1 MDFQV
6 IFTTARSFVLELLED
21 NVCYNSDRYEIVID
35 GEKYMESDKVIQ
47 TVYGLTPDTAYQV
60 AVKRNGQVSETKEVR
75 TRYEFVT
82 LNVRDFGAKGDGVS
96 DDTAYLQAAI
106 MSCPQNSRVYVPKG
120 MYRFTNLFL
129 KSDLT
134 LELAEGAELIAI
146 PDKTKLA
153 VLPGRIQSY
162 DEAGE
167 YLIAS
172 WEGNPLDSFA
182 SILTGIQVK
191 NVVICGRGS
200 INGSADFD
208 NWWNVEK
215 RKGDPARPK
224 MMFLNNCENVVLQGI
239 TIKNSPSWNMH
250 PCFSKDIR
258 FLDIAIQSPAD
269 SHNTDGIDPESCENV
284 EIAGVYFSVG
294 DDCIAIKSGKMYMGK
309 KYKTPSKHIVVRNCY
324 MNKGHGAVT
333 IGSEISGGVD
343 DIQIR
348 NCVFFHTDRGLRVK
362 TRRGRGKDSVLRG
375 IVFDNIRM
383 EHVRS
388 AFVINSFYYCG
399 PDGKTEYVSSKE
411 PLPVDE
417 RTPSV
422 KDVRIRN
429 VECADTHVAGVYFYG
444 LPEQKIEQVEME
456 NVHITYAEDAEA
468 GTAAMMQGCEPTCRK
483 GIFARNIEKLTMK
496 NVVIEGCDGEPLDI
510 EAVDEVI
517 RG

>member
-21 NVCYNSDRYEIVID
+21 NVYYNSDKYEIVIN
-35 GEKYMESDKVIQ
+35 GERYMESEKVIQ

-60 AVKRNGQVSETKEVR
+60 AVRRDGQVSETREVR
-75 TRYEFVT
+75 TRCEYVT

-106 MSCPQNSRVYVPKG
+106 MSCPQNSRVLVPRG
-120 MYRFTNLFL
+120 VYRFTNLFL

-134 LELAEGAELIAI
+134 IELAEGAELKAI
-146 PDKTKLA
+146 PDKTRLA

-162 DEAGE
+162 DEKGE

-172 WEGNPLDSFA
+172 WEGNPLESFA

-200 INGSADFD
+200 IDGSADFD

-224 MMFLNNCENVVLQGI
+224 MMFLNNCENVVLQGV
-239 TIKNSPSWNMH
+239 TIKNSPCWNMH
-250 PCFSKDIR
+250 PCFSRDLR
-258 FLDIAIQSPAD
+258 FLDITIQSPAD

-348 NCVFFHTDRGLRVK
+348 NCVFYHTDRGLRVK

-375 IVFDNIRM
+375 ITFDNIKM
-383 EHVRS
+383 EYVRS

-399 PDGKTEYVSSKE
+399 TDGKTEYVSSKK
-411 PLPVDE
+411 PLSVDE

-422 KDVRIRN
+422 KDVHIRN
-429 VECADTHVAGVYFYG
+429 VECIGTHVAGVYFYG

-456 NVHITYAEDAEA
+456 NVRITYAEDARP
-468 GTAAMMQGCEPTCRK
+468 GTAAMMQGCEITCRK
-483 GIFARNIEKLTMK
+483 GIFARNINKLTMK
-496 NVVIEGCDGEPLDI
+496 NVVIEGCEGEPLDI
-510 EAVDEVI
+510 EEVDEVI

>member
-21 NVCYNSDRYEIVID
+21 DLFYNSEKYDILID
-35 GEKYMESDKVIQ
+35 GEKFMESDKVIQ
-47 TVYGLTPDTAYQV
+47 SVYGLAPDTAYQV
-60 AVKRNGQVSETKEVR
+60 AVRRDGRVSETRQVR
-75 TRYEFVT
+75 TKYEFVS

-96 DDTAYLQAAI
+96 DDTSYLQAAI

-120 MYRFTNLFL
+120 VYRFTNLFL

-134 LELAEGAELIAI
+134 LELAEGAELLAI
-146 PDKTKLA
+146 PDKTRIP
-153 VLPGRIQSY
+153 VLPARTQSY
-162 DEAGE
+162 DETSE
-167 YLIAS
+167 YLLAS

-182 SILTGIQVK
+182 SIVTGIQVK

-200 INGSADFD
+200 IDGCADFD
-208 NWWNVEK
+208 NWWDVEK

-224 MMFLNNCENVVLQGI
+224 MLFLNNCENVVIQGV
-239 TIKNSPSWNMH
+239 TIKNSPCWNMH
-250 PCFSKDIR
+250 PYFSKDIR
-258 FLDIAIQSPAD
+258 FIDITIQSPAN

-284 EIAGVYFSVG
+284 EIVGVYFSVG
-294 DDCIAIKSGKMYMGK
+294 DDCIAVKSGKMYMGK

-333 IGSEISGGVD
+333 IGSEIAGGVN
-343 DIQIR
+343 DIQIK

-362 TRRGRGKDSVLRG
+362 TRRGRGKDSVLQG
-375 IVFDNIRM
+375 IVFDNIKM
-383 EHVRS
+383 DNVRS

-399 PDGKTEYVSSKE
+399 PDGKTDYVSSKA
-411 PLPVDE
+411 PLPVDD

-422 KDVRIRN
+422 KNVVIRN
-429 VECADTHVAGVYFYG
+429 VECAQTHVAGVYFYG
-444 LPEQKIEQVEME
+444 LPESKIEQVDME
-456 NVHITYAEDAEA
+456 NVHITYAKDAVP
-468 GTAAMMQGCEPTCRK
+468 GTAAMMQGCERTCRK
-483 GIFARNIEKLTMK
+483 GIFARNIKKLTMK

-517 RG
+517 R